1 MAHESHQGIA
11 KTKQLICNTNFDAAV
26 EQIRCNPSALKK
38 SALKKT
44 AEFKH

>member
-11 KTKQLICNTNFDAAV
+11 KTKQLICNTNFEAAV
-26 EQIRCNPSALKK
+26 EQIRRNPSALKQ
-38 SALKKT
+38 T